1 MFQKGLSDGEKQI
14 MYNQLEAVQNQT
26 STKGEE
32 SGVARQKQKK
42 DNVEECVLVE
52 GQLMGKAAYQRKSS
66 IVSRKIT
73 KKKKT
78 KDNRVLKGAY
88 KKPNKV
94 R

>member
-42 DNVEECVLVE
+42 DNVEE
-52 GQLMGKAAYQRKSS
+52 
-66 IVSRKIT
+66 
-73 KKKKT
+73 
-78 KDNRVLKGAY
+78 
-88 KKPNKV
+88 
-94 R
+94 

>member
-26 STKGEE
+26 SNKGEE

-73 KKKKT
+73 ERK
-78 KDNRVLKGAY
+78 NQCE
-88 KKPNKV
+88 
-94 R
+94 